1 MTTEEL
7 FYEFIEEKLSEKD
20 QATIEAIVVE
30 LIEEAEARGAE
41 LGFETGKDYEWERT
55 HPQY

>member
-1 MTTEEL
+1 MTNEEL
-7 FYEFIEEKLSEKD
+7 FYNFIQEKLSEKD

-30 LIEEAEARGAE
+30 LIEEAEARGE
-41 LGFETGKDYEWERT
+41 KLGFETGKDYEWERT

>member
-1 MTTEEL
+1 MTNEEL
-7 FYEFIEEKLSEKD
+7 FYNFIEEKLSEKD
-20 QATIEAIVVE
+20 QAIIEAIVVE
-30 LIEEAEARGAE
+30 LIEEAEARGKE